1 MIPETRFTLIKV
13 FSVSF
18 GLNIPASTTLARSDI
33 KTKSK
38 QDPKA
43 RILYKIGLSFLL
55 TSCGL
60 AVPSTCTAAADFFF
74 IKEVQLEVIVI
85 NFKFLNPLLII

>member
-38 QDPKA
+38 QDPNA
-43 RILYKIGLSFLL
+43 RILYKIGLLL
-55 TSCGL
+55 SDALTPMAAVQANQNKKTFGL
-60 AVPSTCTAAADFFF
+60 STF
-74 IKEVQLEVIVI
+74 IK
-85 NFKFLNPLLII
+85 